1 MNQEKVAKVTK
12 ESGDKILEQATGD
25 DRAPSEDVVEAS
37 RSVFNG
43 GANII
48 RSAAVSK
55 KNEEVRRKEEQI
67 STT

>member
-1 MNQEKVAKVTK
+1 ME
-12 ESGDKILEQATGD
+12 ESSNKILEQATGN

-37 RSVFNG
+37 GSVLNG

-48 RSAAVSK
+48 RSAAVSQ